1 MIARL
6 YTGQA
11 CVQVTLCDSH
21 PITAANSIEFGPGAS
36 DLIRSETLL
45 KCKGVLLARSNV
57 KSISHSLVVLVCIA
71 TCGAA
76 HSQSA
81 YNLGCS
87 FNNGKIIRADI
98 VEEGAKLR
106 INWVDGVRM
115 TYTRFNYDNPTLPNF
130 RDSLGG
136 YWYYTSHRTGL
147 GFNLDNQE
155 NGNKIVCYE

>member
-1 MIARL
+1 VIVRL
-6 YTGQA
+6 YIGRA
-11 CVQVTLCDSH
+11 CVQGSLCDGH
-21 PITAANSIEFGPGAS
+21 PSTATNSIELAPGAS
-36 DLIRSETLL
+36 DLIRFETLL
-45 KCKGVLLARSNV
+45 KFNGVLLARSNV
-57 KSISHSLVVLVCIA
+57 KNIFHPLVMLVFIVA
-71 TCGAA
+71 CGAA
-76 HSQSA
+76 HSQSS